1 MYVCTGY
8 ISICAGLLEHLQNI
22 YLLFIF
28 LFHISVSTPPKK
40 ELYWPIAS
48 PTRGGSGKSRTTCQ
62 LLFFSLPA
70 PPHTPFLPC
79 DSSFIIIIVSSNKKK
94 KMGFELFLPLLL
106 PNPWA
111 SICGE
116 SPNLTQPKHF
126 FLIMMKKQNKNT
138 LHTMHTIIGTCIPFS
153 VNLVFDIRILKP
165 HDLKFPS

>member
-40 ELYWPIAS
+40 GTLLANCFSYSWRLWKIPNHVPAS
-48 PTRGGSGKSRTTCQ
+48 V
-62 LLFFSLPA
+62 LFP
-70 PPHTPFLPC
+70 PPHTHFLPC

-126 FLIMMKKQNKNT
+126 FMMKKAKQKYT
-138 LHTMHTIIGTCIPFS
+138 TYYA
-153 VNLVFDIRILKP
+153 
-165 HDLKFPS
+165 HDHRHLYSFFCQFNF